1 MLKAFSDYAYCDRC
15 YHSMSVLLS
24 LCVSDKCIGWNEM
37 PFGTDTRMVLV
48 TLYSS
53 GAPVPLE
60 REDMGWQ
67 SANRSQVV
75 TDSGMVTKDSP

>member
-1 MLKAFSDYAYCDRC
+1 
-15 YHSMSVLLS
+15 
-24 LCVSDKCIGWNEM
+24 M

-75 TDSGMVTKDSP
+75 TDSGMVTKDSPQELSNALSNSTIANPVRLPLPENNMYAAMPPSAK

>member
-1 MLKAFSDYAYCDRC
+1 
-15 YHSMSVLLS
+15 
-24 LCVSDKCIGWNEM
+24 M